1 MPLVL
6 RALEPL
12 RSKGYLT
19 TFENGALKHSAVT
32 VVGTGNTPFNSVLAL
47 EPRDYF
53 FDAPLT
59 GLGTDPVN
67 ATWSPDIAPI
77 ASTDYEVAVGWDG
90 IQDITDAQRQSIENL
105 ISTAHSL
112 GIKARFWDTP
122 GWPIFARTKVWQQLV
137 DSGADWLNAD
147 DLEAASGF

>member
-1 MPLVL
+1 VL

-19 TFENGALKHSAVT
+19 TFENGTLKQSAVT
-32 VVGTGNTPFNSVLAL
+32 AVGTGNTPLDGVLAL
-47 EPRDYF
+47 EPRDLF

-59 GLGTDPVN
+59 GLGTNPAN
-67 ATWSPDIAPI
+67 ATWSVNISPI

-90 IQDITDAQRQSIENL
+90 IQNITDEQRSAIEDLVNA
-105 ISTAHSL
+105 AHGL
-112 GIKARFWDTP
+112 GMKARFWDTP
-122 GWPIFARTKVWQQLV
+122 GWPIFARNRIWQQLM

-147 DLEAASGF
+147 DLEAASEF